1 MQIIAGAF
9 LHLWQGEE
17 FRLWS
22 HLSPLKCAEVL
33 PSGVQLRRRLNY
45 GWLIMENQHKRKAF
59 EEAIGV
65 LMLVYKSL
73 PAGMIH
79 KIHLQLVLQGRLDLI

>member
-1 MQIIAGAF
+1 
-9 LHLWQGEE
+9 
-17 FRLWS
+17 
-22 HLSPLKCAEVL
+22 
-33 PSGVQLRRRLNY
+33 
-45 GWLIMENQHKRKAF
+45 MENQHKRKAF

-65 LMLVYKSL
+65 LMLFYKSL